1 MASMRFRNNKA
12 KTNDESSNNSI
23 YDSKHG
29 DKKMPNLTI
38 AMWAVVSMAVI
49 FLFANAVTNGSADG
63 DNGRNLQHHKNSKH
77 NKKSSKTSKKGFRIS
92 EKKLALHQKGF
103 GTGKKTTPC
112 PEQFKKK
119 FWIDKGKINQAPARA
134 FRMQGWEKTDNYEE
148 AQVIW
153 TYSATHDWY
162 DKLQPWQRYN
172 HMHNYKL
179 WNNKDTFVTYM
190 MAYAEKSGKELPAIP
205 ETYRLDV
212 ESDLN
217 KFKKRLFEGGG
228 INIPWVLK
236 KPSVN
241 QGKGITMLGPNTKE
255 LKHVLDTVEEDKD
268 EQNYIIQRYVCNE
281 MTINNKKFDF
291 RIFWIVAS
299 LDPLIIM
306 YHDGYL
312 RIGNSEYNEKDFSST
327 TAHLTTHTGL
337 SAEGKGTWDNF
348 SEYLEDAVKTNPKLK
363 KIKDPTLHVKNQ
375 VKQALG
381 EFAAGFKES
390 VFNVDDI
397 SSENG
402 FGFYGGDFIIDWDL
416 DVFFIEPQHGCGLD
430 EDFQFRVDMHN
441 SLFTEMIDATEEIW
455 ERQERGLPT
464 DNKSLENLG
473 GYEIV
478 YNDGWMYEYEGYV
491 RSKDKKGCE
500 VAQKE

>member
-153 TYSATHDWY
+153 TYVSTTDWY
-162 DKLQPWQRYN
+162 DDLQPWQRYN

-179 WNNKDTFVTYM
+179 WNRKDTFVTYM
-190 MAYAEKSGKELPAIP
+190 LAYAEKSGKELPAIP

-312 RIGNSEYNEKDFSST
+312 RIGNSEYNEQDFSST

-390 VFNVDDI
+390 VFNVDGI